1 MVLACAAGA
10 VTVNSSGFCGFSRGL
25 PASNN
30 PQCVTEVATDCFW
43 AACPP
48 CWCCRL
54 QIVQVADK
62 VYGVSHTN
70 KVSNVDPISK
80 EYALEFLQAEEEQ
93 EQQRREGQ
101 QQRQRQG
108 RTAAPV
114 AAG

>member
-1 MVLACAAGA
+1 MSQEWRLTA
-10 VTVNSSGFCGFSRGL
+10 SGL
-25 PASNN
+25 PAR
-30 PQCVTEVATDCFW
+30 
-43 AACPP
+43 ACA

-80 EYALEFLQAEEEQ
+80 AYALEFLQAEEEQ

-101 QQRQRQG
+101 QQQQRQG